1 MILNGWSEQRLSY
14 TTAYGST
21 DVDASLLWIGLSGL
35 LPPSDSR
42 FVSTLKAVES
52 ELRDGQTVYRYRHDD
67 GLPGTEGGFL
77 ICASWLIEAYLLI
90 GQLEDA
96 RALFDRYLDLCG
108 PTGLLPEQY
117 DPASERLLGNHPQAY
132 SHLGLINA
140 AIALSD
146 SIGC

>member
-1 MILNGWSEQRLSY
+1 M
-14 TTAYGST
+14 
-21 DVDASLLWIGLSGL
+21 DASLLWIGLSGL
-35 LPPSDSR
+35 MPAGDTR

-77 ICASWLIEAYLLI
+77 ICASWLIEAYVLI
-90 GQLEDA
+90 GQLDDA
-96 RALFDRYLDLCG
+96 RALFDRYLDLAG

-117 DPASERLLGNHPQAY
+117 DPGTERLLGNHPQAY

-140 AIALSD
+140 ALALSAAN
-146 SIGC
+146 GG